1 MFVFLWGFNG
11 TTAPASATT
20 WTFGHVVVEDFPNS
34 PVYIQGFRS
43 QGSQNPF
50 PVSVTSGTVGTVSN
64 LAAIAAGTNAIGD
77 VGVQYRATATGA
89 ATIRHIVSAASTNA
103 TSVKAAAGR
112 VVGWQLA
119 NTTAAWRYVK
129 LHNIATAPTAGAGV
143 VQTIGIPPNGVASGT
158 HAGGIGFA
166 TGIGLTI
173 VTGAADADATAVA
186 ANDVVGDIFF
196 A

>member
-1 MFVFLWGFNG
+1 MFAFLWGFNG

-34 PVYIQGFRS
+34 PVYIQGFRA
-43 QGSQNPF
+43 QGSQNPS
-50 PVSVTSGTVGTVSN
+50 PVSVTSGTVSTVSN

-89 ATIRHIVSAASTNA
+89 ASIRHIVSAASTNA
-103 TSVKAAAGR
+103 TIVKAAAGR

-119 NTTAAWRYVK
+119 NTTAAYRYVK

-143 VQTIGIPPNGVASGT
+143 VQTIAIPPNGAVSGS
-158 HAGGIGFA
+158 HVGGIGFA

-173 VTGAADADATAVA
+173 VTGSADADATAVA
-186 ANDVVGDIFF
+186 AGDVVGDVFF